1 MNWSS
6 RLVCIILQCQFPC
19 SVRPTAIITT
29 ATTTIH
35 YDSIVT
41 TTMTT
46 LTTTTTIATTILAT
60 GKSGQL
66 YRVTLPPPSDF
77 SLSTNVNYCT
87 K

>member
-1 MNWSS
+1 MNWFS
-6 RLVCIILQCQFPC
+6 RLLIVFIILQCQFPC

-29 ATTTIH
+29 VTTTIH

-41 TTMTT
+41 TTRT
-46 LTTTTTIATTILAT
+46 LTTIATTILAT

-66 YRVTLPPPSDF
+66 YRVTLPSDV
-77 SLSTNVNYCT
+77 SVSTNGNYCT

>member
-1 MNWSS
+1 MNWFS
-6 RLVCIILQCQFPC
+6 RLLIVFIILQCQFPC

-29 ATTTIH
+29 VTTTIH

-41 TTMTT
+41 TTMT
-46 LTTTTTIATTILAT
+46 LTTIATTILAT

-66 YRVTLPPPSDF
+66 YRVTLPSDV
-77 SLSTNVNYCT
+77 SVITNGNYCT

>member
-1 MNWSS
+1 MNWFS
-6 RLVCIILQCQFPC
+6 RLLIVFIILQCQFPC

-29 ATTTIH
+29 ATC
-35 YDSIVT
+35 IVT

-66 YRVTLPPPSDF
+66 YRVTLPSDV
-77 SLSTNVNYCT
+77 SVSTNGNYCT